1 MSGRRRSRGEG
12 SVYREVDP
20 RHGERWI
27 GAIVTP
33 EGRRKV
39 TGRTK
44 REALARLDRLRA
56 EVRAGQPA
64 PNRNTTVAE
73 VVELWRE
80 RELAGRRLVPGVR
93 ERYEWHCRIIT
104 TELEGKRV
112 ARLTIADV
120 ERMLDALAARGSRHD
135 GKGRPFAR
143 ATLGKLR
150 ATTIQILEFARR
162 REMVTRNVA
171 ELAGMTPAND
181 ATRPRRSLTPEDARR
196 LFDWLG
202 ADGAGEHLSPMLRFG
217 LLTGLRPGELFG
229 MLWDDVDLERR
240 LLVVCHGVRMEGNR
254 AVLVPMLK
262 TSSSYR
268 TLGLPTLA
276 VHELRRHKV
285 RQSEQRLSATSWGDE
300 RLVFASRAGT
310 VLYARNVRRE
320 LQKACVAAGVPEI
333 TPHELRHTA
342 ASLMV
347 DDGQALEQ
355 VADYLGHG
363 STRMLDSTYR
373 HRVRPSAD
381 AAVETMDRVFGR
393 QIIRSTDC

>member
-1 MSGRRRSRGEG
+1 MTGRRRSRGEG

-56 EVRAGQPA
+56 EFRAGQPA

-120 ERMLDALAARGSRHD
+120 ERMLDALAAQGSRRD

-150 ATTIQILEFARR
+150 ATTIQILEFAR
-162 REMVTRNVA
+162 
-171 ELAGMTPAND
+171 G
-181 ATRPRRSLTPEDARR
+181 AR
-196 LFDWLG
+196 
-202 ADGAGEHLSPMLRFG
+202 
-217 LLTGLRPGELFG
+217 
-229 MLWDDVDLERR
+229 
-240 LLVVCHGVRMEGNR
+240 
-254 AVLVPMLK
+254 
-262 TSSSYR
+262 
-268 TLGLPTLA
+268 
-276 VHELRRHKV
+276 
-285 RQSEQRLSATSWGDE
+285 
-300 RLVFASRAGT
+300 
-310 VLYARNVRRE
+310 
-320 LQKACVAAGVPEI
+320 
-333 TPHELRHTA
+333 
-342 ASLMV
+342 
-347 DDGQALEQ
+347 
-355 VADYLGHG
+355 
-363 STRMLDSTYR
+363 
-373 HRVRPSAD
+373 
-381 AAVETMDRVFGR
+381 
-393 QIIRSTDC
+393 